1 MSTTANLIL
10 KETDNQQLK
19 KLLIECDQIGNSH
32 APANVRKS
40 QLMNQLFAAE
50 KSPYL
55 FWVDQYY
62 RVSRA
67 IEMEILH
74 RVMVDTW
81 TQG

>member
-19 KLLIECDQIGNSH
+19 KLLIERNQIGGSD

-40 QLMNQLFAAE
+40 KLMNQLFAAE

-55 FWVDQYY
+55 YWVDQYH

-81 TQG
+81 KQG